1 VFDRMDKVAGGGM
14 PVADLREAMAA
25 LGVNMTRREVI
36 RAIAEIKDQVRS
48 RPARPAPHRPAR

>member
-1 VFDRMDKVAGGGM
+1 MDKVAGGGM